1 MYEKKNTLPLGLEE
15 NGWQADGPDEGGL
28 SGRLAV
34 SRPTAGC
41 TSRAPHP
48 DQPPAV
54 NPAIRAQA
62 VQMSFLDQVL
72 PAWASSIEV
81 TSR

>member
-1 MYEKKNTLPLGLEE
+1 MYEKNTLTLGLEE

-28 SGRLAV
+28 SGRLPV

-54 NPAIRAQA
+54 NQATRAQA
-62 VQMSFLDQVL
+62 VQMSFLDQVI
-72 PAWASSIEV
+72 PAWASGIEV

>member
-1 MYEKKNTLPLGLEE
+1 MYEKITLTLGLEE

-28 SGRLAV
+28 SGRLPV

-41 TSRAPHP
+41 SSRAPHP

-54 NPAIRAQA
+54 NPVIRAQA
-62 VQMSFLDQVL
+62 VQMSFLDHQVI
-72 PAWASSIEV
+72 PAWASGIEV

>member
-1 MYEKKNTLPLGLEE
+1 MYGKKNTLTLGLEE

-28 SGRLAV
+28 SGRLPV

-41 TSRAPHP
+41 TSWAPHP

-54 NPAIRAQA
+54 NQVIRAQA
-62 VQMSFLDQVL
+62 VQMSLLDQVL
-72 PAWASSIEV
+72 PPWASDIEV

>member
-1 MYEKKNTLPLGLEE
+1 MKKNTLTLGLEE

-54 NPAIRAQA
+54 NQVTRAQA
-62 VQMSFLDQVL
+62 VQMSSLDQVL
-72 PAWASSIEV
+72 PPWASGIEV

>member
-1 MYEKKNTLPLGLEE
+1 MKNNTLTLGLEE

-54 NPAIRAQA
+54 SPAIRAQA
-62 VQMSFLDQVL
+62 VQMSLLDQVL
-72 PAWASSIEV
+72 PAWASGIEV
-81 TSR
+81 TSG

>member
-1 MYEKKNTLPLGLEE
+1 MYGKKNTLTLGLEE

-54 NPAIRAQA
+54 NQVTRAQA
-62 VQMSFLDQVL
+62 QMSFLDQVI
-72 PAWASSIEV
+72 PAWASGIEV
-81 TSR
+81 TSG